1 VPRKGGT
8 PKNLIPNP
16 ERSPEKLKEMG
27 ASGGKKSGEVR
38 REKAKVSSIMAN
50 LLMQEHDI
58 EIDGV
63 SMGKMSGEKL
73 LGEVAV
79 RIIAKGD
86 NTSVAMMRLILDA
99 TEGSKS
105 QLTGDGGAPLKM
117 TVEIVDPKK

>member
-1 VPRKGGT
+1 MAKKGG
-8 PKNLIPNP
+8 
-16 ERSPEKLKEMG
+16 SPENLVSLADRTTEEQQKITK
-27 ASGGKKSGEVR
+27 AGGIRSGEVR

-58 EIDGV
+58 EIDGI

-117 TVEIVDPKK
+117 TVEIIDPKK

>member
-1 VPRKGGT
+1 MPAKKKYTTEEAKQR
-8 PKNLIPNP
+8 N
-16 ERSPEKLKEMG
+16 KESRIRYE
-27 ASGGKKSGEVR
+27 ASHPDKM
-38 REKAKVSSIMAN
+38 KAKVSSIMAN